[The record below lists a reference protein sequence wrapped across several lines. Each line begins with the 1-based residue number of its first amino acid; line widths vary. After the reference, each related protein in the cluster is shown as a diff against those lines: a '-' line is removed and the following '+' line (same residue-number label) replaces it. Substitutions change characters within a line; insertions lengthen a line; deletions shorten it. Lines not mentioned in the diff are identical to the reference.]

1 MFQNSYAHDV
11 LDFIFLIT
19 CEIMKSVFYTK
30 FQLDTSQIPK
40 TILQKN
46 VWPKSNVSVTSNVS
60 ELNQWM

>member
-1 MFQNSYAHDV
+1 MLNIKILLHMFRNSYAHDF

-46 VWPKSNVSVTSNVS
+46 V
-60 ELNQWM
+60 